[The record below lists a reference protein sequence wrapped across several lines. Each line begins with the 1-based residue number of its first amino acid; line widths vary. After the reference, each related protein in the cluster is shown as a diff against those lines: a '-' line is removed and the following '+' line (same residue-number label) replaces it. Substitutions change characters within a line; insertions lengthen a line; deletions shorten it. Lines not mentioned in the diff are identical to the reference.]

1 MLTNFRT
8 PRRRLRQGRVR
19 KRVLGTDQRPRL
31 TVFRSL
37 QHIYAQL
44 ISDESSRTLLA
55 VSSLSPELKSAL
67 GARSGNKEAARQVG
81 QLVAK
86 KAIEA
91 GISDVVFDRN
101 GFLFHGR
108 VRSLAEAA
116 REAGLK
122 F

>member
-1 MLTNFRT
+1 MLTNVRT

-19 KRVLGTDQRPRL
+19 KRVRGTDQRPRV
-31 TVFRSL
+31 TVGRSL
-37 QHIYAQL
+37 QHLYAQL

-67 GARSGNKEAARQVG
+67 GTRSGNKEAARQVG

-108 VRSLAEAA
+108 VRTLAEAA
-116 REAGLK
+116 REGGLK

>member
-1 MLTNFRT
+1 MLTNLRT

-19 KRVLGTDQRPRL
+19 KRVRGTDQRPRL

-67 GARSGNKEAARQVG
+67 AARSGNKEAARQVG

-108 VRSLAEAA
+108 VRTLAEAA

>member
-1 MLTNFRT
+1 MLTNVRT
-8 PRRRLRQGRVR
+8 PRRRLRQARVR
-19 KRVLGTDQRPRL
+19 KRVRGTDQRPRL

-91 GISDVVFDRN
+91 GISGVVFDRN

-108 VRSLAEAA
+108 VRTLAEAA